1 MNAYARRAGLR
12 NHRMTPQWGGAM
24 VLPPTTGMMMRQQYD
39 VVIVGGGVMGCS
51 AAYWLAANPDFKGSI
66 LIVERDPTYKTATT
80 ALSVGSIRQQ
90 FSTPENVLMS
100 LFGAEF
106 LARIGEHLE
115 VDGDQPSVSLTA
127 GGYLFLAS
135 EGGRAVLEGNHA
147 IQKPLGAK
155 NVLLSASELGERFP
169 WLNTEGLA
177 LGSLGLKHEGWLDPY
192 GLLQSFRRKAIS
204 LGAEY
209 AKDRVVGIGRADGR
223 VTGVTLAE
231 AGEVACGIVI
241 NAAGPQAGAVAALAG
256 VDLPVRPRK
265 RLVFVVD
272 CRTKID
278 CRQLVI
284 DPSGVYFR
292 PEGRNYLCG
301 LSPPEDQDPDGEDFE
316 IDYGWFENEVWPVL
330 AHRVPAFEE
339 LKLMSAWAGLYEYNT
354 FDQNA
359 IIGPHPELLN
369 LHFLNGFS
377 GHGVQ
382 QSPAAGRAVS
392 ELVAY
397 GGFRSLDLGRFSY
410 DRIPAGLPIKELNVV

>member
-1 MNAYARRAGLR
+1 MRRS
-12 NHRMTPQWGGAM
+12 
-24 VLPPTTGMMMRQQYD
+24 YD

-51 AAYWLAANPDFKGSI
+51 AAYWLAANPDFKGRV
-66 LIVERDPTYKTATT
+66 LVVERDPTYKSATT

-106 LARIGEHLE
+106 LARVGEHLE
-115 VDGDQPSVSLTA
+115 VDGDKPSVSLTA

-135 EGGRAVLEGNHA
+135 ESGRAVLEGNHA
-147 IQKPLGAK
+147 IQKPLGAV
-155 NVLLSASELGERFP
+155 NVLLSAAELGERFP
-169 WLNTEGLA
+169 WLSTEGLA
-177 LGSLGLKHEGWLDPY
+177 LGSLGLRHEGWLDPY
-192 GLLQSFRRKAIS
+192 GLLQAFRRKALS

-209 AKDRVVGIGRADGR
+209 LKDRVVGIGRNGGR

-231 AGEVACGIVI
+231 GGEVPCGVLID
-241 NAAGPQAGAVAALAG
+241 AAGPQAGDVAALAG
-256 VDLPVRPRK
+256 IALPVRPRK
-265 RLVFVVD
+265 RFVFVVD

-278 CRQLVI
+278 CHELVI

-301 LSPPEDQDPDGEDFE
+301 LSPPEDQDPDCEDFE

-330 AHRVPAFEE
+330 AHRVPVFAE

-359 IIGPHPELLN
+359 IIGPHPEVGN
-369 LHFLNGFS
+369 LHFINGFS

-392 ELVAY
+392 ELVTY
-397 GGFRSLDLGRFSY
+397 GGFRTLDLSRFSY
-410 DRIPAGLPIKELNVV
+410 ARIAANAPIKELNVV